1 MDFYN
6 KSLTTYLVVTSGNQW
21 KRSPKVRRLSYRLSL
36 WLLAPMCSCYCL
48 FSLVSLH
55 SFLTTVDLK
64 SVYWFGIITMMFVV
78 SMSFF
83 LLTST
88 TRPGVLRGTSPVS
101 FLKLVER
108 FDPNLLCPQ
117 CEIACTSDSR
127 HCYICN
133 ECVSRF
139 DHHCQWVNN
148 CIGGANHRYFLVFI
162 CA

>member
-1 MDFYN
+1 MKKIT
-6 KSLTTYLVVTSGNQW
+6 KSKTTQ
-21 KRSPKVRRLSYRLSL
+21 LSFVLMTVGTYILMLFFVFPCKCLDNLLS
-36 WLLAPMCSCYCL
+36 
-48 FSLVSLH
+48 
-55 SFLTTVDLK
+55 TVDLK
-64 SVYWFGIITMMFVV
+64 SVYWFGIITMMFVI

-83 LLTST
+83 MLTST

-139 DHHCQWVNN
+139 DHHC
-148 CIGGANHRYFLVFI
+148 
-162 CA
+162 